1 MTPRSE
7 ELASSARKWLASA
20 GALLDQGFA
29 ESASADSYYAVLYA
43 ARAALSEADRDARTH
58 GGVWDLF
65 FRLFVDSGRFER
77 GLYAKARQIERVR
90 LDAHYE
96 AREVP
101 LEMAGQVVE
110 TAERFVGAVER
121 MLSE

>member
-1 MTPRSE
+1 MRPRSE
-7 ELASSARKWLASA
+7 ELAASARKWLASA
-20 GALLDQGFA
+20 GALLDQGFS

-43 ARAALSEADRDARTH
+43 ARAALSEADRYAKTH

-65 FRLFVDSGRFER
+65 FRLFVDSGGFER
-77 GLYAKARQIERVR
+77 RLYADARQIERVR

-101 LEMAGQVVE
+101 AEKASEVLE
-110 TAERFVGAVER
+110 TATSFVAAVEQ
-121 MLSE
+121 MLAE

>member
-1 MTPRSE
+1 MSPRSE
-7 ELASSARKWLASA
+7 ELAASARTWLASA
-20 GALLDQGFA
+20 RASLEQGFP
-29 ESASADSYYAVLYA
+29 ESASGDSYYAILYA
-43 ARAALSEADRDARTH
+43 ARAALSEADSNAKTH
-58 GGVWDLF
+58 RGVWDLF

-77 GLYAKARQIERVR
+77 GVYAEARQIERVR

-101 LEMAGQVVE
+101 AEEATEVVE
-110 TAERFVGAVER
+110 TAQRFVAGVER